1 MQRFCKTVKRLNWK
15 HLRCPSLSSRCHRAC
30 RLVIFLMQIGPF
42 HLHTQFKESSFVK
55 THILLPLLHGTPSSV
70 FVFFFYS
77 SISRAPS
84 LFWTITDRPTDFHTG
99 WRLRLASVLLSR
111 VHLWIFT
118 AVHTSPTGLPSQ
130 VPPLPYLI
138 HVTAVFSLPEAP
150 PPRPPHDPH
159 VCPHN
164 CHSY

>member
-70 FVFFFYS
+70 LFFFFIPPLAGLPVFSEPSQTDPPTSTQADAYARHLFCLHGFISGS
-77 SISRAPS
+77 S
-84 LFWTITDRPTDFHTG
+84 
-99 WRLRLASVLLSR
+99 LLSM
-111 VHLWIFT
+111 
-118 AVHTSPTGLPSQ
+118 
-130 VPPLPYLI
+130 
-138 HVTAVFSLPEAP
+138 P
-150 PPRPPHDPH
+150 PPQAYHPKSPLFPI
-159 VCPHN
+159 
-164 CHSY
+164 SSM